1 MVNPDYGIPRAFL
14 IKYDTFNNVLS
25 FHYRCQ
31 HMLML
36 SDEHGLKIHQEMPAI
51 VEDRDLIG
59 KYCTI
64 RNLVYI
70 IISISERHIMK
81 ED

>member
-1 MVNPDYGIPRAFL
+1 
-14 IKYDTFNNVLS
+14 
-25 FHYRCQ
+25 
-31 HMLML
+31 ML